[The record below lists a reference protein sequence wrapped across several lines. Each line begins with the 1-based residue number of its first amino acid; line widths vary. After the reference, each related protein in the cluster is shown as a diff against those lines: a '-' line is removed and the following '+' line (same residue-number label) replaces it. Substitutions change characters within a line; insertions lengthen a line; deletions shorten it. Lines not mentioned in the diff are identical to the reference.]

1 MTKSDLTTA
10 VAERLKLARFHAEQV
25 VDQVFKSMAASMK
38 AGEGIELR
46 GFGSFSIR
54 HYRGYGGRNPRTGEP
69 VEVLPKRL
77 PFFKVGKE
85 LKERADAGRVR
96 GAVAG
101 EVAQG

>member
-1 MTKSDLTTA
+1 MTKSDLITPLAARTA
-10 VAERLKLARFHAEQV
+10 MPDSKAEAV
-25 VDQVFKSMAASMK
+25 VNVIFDVMTEAFA

-54 HYRGYGGRNPRTGEP
+54 SYKGYKGRNPKTGMA

-85 LKERADAGRVR
+85 LKALVDRKRS
-96 GAVAG
+96 
-101 EVAQG
+101 